1 MQRAYLCVTFH
12 LKHKKLPF
20 FTVLTWF
27 LILSKIQ
34 DLGQDGDHCWRH
46 SPLAAPPPIKYTSPC
61 YDGQRLST
69 ESKIVSKY
77 CNILKTL
84 GRGSIQP
91 PPPLPPCTTVVVVVV
106 WICVYVWGLIRN
118 WNVLIL
124 NEQSAWLYPSIL
136 TNSLKM
142 DYPFQRSCEQ
152 PPPEKKKIGES
163 VSVVEGAT
171 VHLFLALVWKRPITK
186 ISVSSVFNKSEGLNF
201 NLQQEDFRYG
211 KKVVPRESGR
221 NGAYV

>member
-91 PPPLPPCTTVVVVVV
+91 PSPLPPCTTVVVVVV

-136 TNSLKM
+136 TDSLKM

-152 PPPEKKKIGES
+152 PPPEKKNRR
-163 VSVVEGAT
+163 
-171 VHLFLALVWKRPITK
+171 KR
-186 ISVSSVFNKSEGLNF
+186 VCG
-201 NLQQEDFRYG
+201 R
-211 KKVVPRESGR
+211 GR
-221 NGAYV
+221 NCTFISSSCVKTANNKNFSVQCF

>member
-20 FTVLTWF
+20 LTVLTWF

-91 PPPLPPCTTVVVVVV
+91 PSPPPSLYHGGGSGGMNLRVRLRVNKKLEC
-106 WICVYVWGLIRN
+106 
-118 WNVLIL
+118 LIL

-136 TNSLKM
+136 TDSLKM

-152 PPPEKKKIGES
+152 PPPEKKNRR
-163 VSVVEGAT
+163 
-171 VHLFLALVWKRPITK
+171 KR
-186 ISVSSVFNKSEGLNF
+186 VCG
-201 NLQQEDFRYG
+201 R
-211 KKVVPRESGR
+211 GR
-221 NGAYV
+221 NCTFISSSCVKTANNKNFSVQCF

>member
-1 MQRAYLCVTFH
+1 MQRAYLCVIFH

-91 PPPLPPCTTVVVVVV
+91 P
-106 WICVYVWGLIRN
+106 
-118 WNVLIL
+118 
-124 NEQSAWLYPSIL
+124 S
-136 TNSLKM
+136 
-142 DYPFQRSCEQ
+142 
-152 PPPEKKKIGES
+152 PPPSLYHGGGSGGINLRVRLRVNKKLECFNFEWTIRLTLSVNFDRQFEDGLSVSEILWTAAPRKKKIGES